1 MLYVDNIVL
10 DVETSEEANAKV
22 EEWRA
27 IFESKRL
34 RISRTKTE
42 YLRWS
47 TFQSNGKI
55 DGDVTH
61 CIKASL
67 LKWRAATRVLRDKKF
82 SIRLKSKF
90 YRVVIRPTLLY
101 GSKC

>member
-42 YLRWS
+42 YLRCNYS
-47 TFQSNGKI
+47 GKEQ
-55 DGDVTH
+55 DVALEV
-61 CIKASL
+61 I
-67 LKWRAATRVLRDKKF
+67 
-82 SIRLKSKF
+82 IR
-90 YRVVIRPTLLY
+90 
-101 GSKC
+101 